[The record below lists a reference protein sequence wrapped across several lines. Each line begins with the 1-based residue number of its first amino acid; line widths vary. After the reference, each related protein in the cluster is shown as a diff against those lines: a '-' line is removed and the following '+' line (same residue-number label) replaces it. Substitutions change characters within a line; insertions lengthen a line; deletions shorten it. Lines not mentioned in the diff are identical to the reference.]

1 MKKKI
6 IYRQH
11 QQGSNIEQVN
21 YALTTSLSS
30 EKSKEKLT
38 TETETKLTN
47 NIFHPKKKRN
57 FHVIIAFITITTTSR
72 RR

>member
-1 MKKKI
+1 MEQLQAFGGVSLWQEGNKYFLLQYI
-6 IYRQH
+6 RQH

-38 TETETKLTN
+38 TEIGT
-47 NIFHPKKKRN
+47 
-57 FHVIIAFITITTTSR
+57 
-72 RR
+72 